1 MKLFKKKN
9 TEKLTKAT
17 LTRGVVSVDVELRSS
32 GALVITHP
40 NGNKQYISVDIERQK
55 SERGISL
62 SQIAEWNHGMVVMVV
77 QIDNLERFKSGNPGP
92 DEIAM
97 PKHRFVTVTETPDL
111 SGYVVPYYVNKDS
124 FNNFISL
131 KKVTM

>member
-1 MKLFKKKN
+1 MKLFKKKS

-17 LTRGVVSVDVELRSS
+17 LTRGVVSVDVEFRSS

-40 NGNKQYISVDIERQK
+40 NGNRQYISIEIERQK
-55 SERGISL
+55 LERSLSL
-62 SQIAEWNHGMVVMVV
+62 SQIAEWGHGTVVMVV
-77 QIDNLERFKSGNPGP
+77 QIDNLKRFKPGNPGP

-97 PKHRFVTVTETPDL
+97 PEHRFVTVTETPDL
-111 SGYVVPYYVNKDS
+111 SGYVVPYYVNKDP

-131 KKVTM
+131 KKVTI